1 MKPEHYRKLLDR
13 AVAANNDELLDSIC
27 AVLAEN
33 EEAKAILVQK
43 GYGNTRMAIDAM
55 VKLVPEDAP
64 SVLRR
69 IFGG

>member
-1 MKPEHYRKLLDR
+1 MKPGHYRKLLDR
-13 AVAANNDELLDSIC
+13 AIAANNDELLDSMC

-33 EEAKAILVQK
+33 EAAKAILLQK
-43 GYGNTRMAIDAM
+43 GYGTARMGIDAM
-55 VKLVPEDAP
+55 ARLVPEDAP